1 MHLIEPHHTHD
12 MTPWRDTVVTLIA
25 TSRFGQIRECTVC
38 GGEQAKTVA
47 GSATNEELKHA
58 CASGQPRWLERFQAE
73 YLRRTGMTGA
83 DGGMSDE
90 EVVEKYW
97 PDDTP
102 SEAVSQEIEKYDLVD
117 LDKT

>member
-1 MHLIEPHHTHD
+1 VARIADVT
-12 MTPWRDTVVTLIA
+12 TGSCRFVVTGAA
-25 TSRFGQIRECTVC
+25 TPRFGQIRECVSC
-38 GGEQAKTVA
+38 DGQQAKTVA
-47 GSATNEELKHA
+47 GQSMDEELKHA